1 MSVTRLRIIPRLL
14 SALRADLKQLDY
26 SHEGVRS
33 LLGPDAHDALLRE
46 QRAPA
51 LMRARESSAPLAF
64 AIRVLL
70 LGADV
75 AAVDVDRAFTRTGT
89 EGLCR
94 LGLVN
99 DPVHDRVR
107 ARVQIQPTAAPGRNH
122 WWVVCD
128 MNQALTG
135 HRPAR
140 DHVLGVGGATR
151 TSLRATPSKPV
162 ETVLDMGTG
171 SGVLALQATTHAKRV
186 VATDLSARACE
197 FAAFNAELNDAPVDV
212 RRGSLF
218 EPVCDERFDLIV
230 SNPPF
235 VITPQELRAGGLVE
249 YRDGGRTGDALTGEV
264 LRQATKFLNPGG
276 KAIILGNW
284 EIQRDRDWAE
294 HPRKWLDNTGVHAM
308 VIEREQLSP
317 VEYAH
322 MWLRD
327 NGQDLGP
334 RSQYESDYRTWLRD
348 FDQRDVQA
356 IGMGIVLLV
365 KPNEANVEPLQEPVQ
380 DVTESGS
387 LDGAHMWGSDG
398 SVHQRFENVHQR
410 FEQVRAP
417 GHATG
422 TYLQVIMDELESGG
436 FEVGETDRFVRAS
449 DVREERHYLPGEEN
463 PQVIVATQ
471 GDGFGQRIGM
481 HAYTAGFL
489 GACDGE
495 LSAGQICT
503 AISVLMDVD
512 AAQVWS
518 VVKPQAQQ
526 LLTAGMI
533 TRQG

>member
-1 MSVTRLRIIPRLL
+1 MNMTRLRIVARLL
-14 SALRADLKQLDY
+14 NALRADLKQLNY
-26 SHEGVRS
+26 SHEGVRA
-33 LLGPDAHDALLRE
+33 LLGADAHDALLRE

-51 LMRARESSAPLAF
+51 IMRAGESSAPLAY
-64 AIRVLL
+64 AIRLLL

-99 DPVHDRVR
+99 EPVHGRVR
-107 ARVQIQPTAAPGRNH
+107 TRVQIQPTPAPGQHH

-140 DHVLGVGGATR
+140 DHVLGVGGASR
-151 TSLRATPSKPV
+151 TSLRATPSVPV
-162 ETVLDMGTG
+162 GTVLDMGTG
-171 SGVLALQATTHAKRV
+171 SGILALQATTHAKRV
-186 VATDLSARACE
+186 VATDLSKRACE
-197 FAAFNAELNDAPVDV
+197 FAAFNAALNDVPVEV

-276 KAIILGNW
+276 RAIILGNW

-294 HPRKWLDNTGVHAM
+294 HPRKWLANTGVHAM

-334 RSQYESDYRTWLRD
+334 RSQYESDYCTWLRD
-348 FDQRDVQA
+348 FDRRDVQA
-356 IGMGIVLLV
+356 VGMGIVLLV
-365 KPNEANVEPLQEPVQ
+365 KPGKAGAEPLQEPVQ
-380 DVTESGS
+380 DVSESGS
-387 LDGAHMWGSDG
+387 LEGAHMSGSAG
-398 SVHQRFENVHQR
+398 RVHQQ

-422 TYLQVIMDELESGG
+422 SYLQAIMDELASNG
-436 FEVGETDRFVRAS
+436 FEVRETDRFVRTS

-471 GDGFGQRIGM
+471 GDGFGQRIRL

-495 LSAGQICT
+495 LTVGQICT
-503 AISVLMDVD
+503 AISVLMD
-512 AAQVWS
+512 AELEQVWS
-518 VVKPQAQQ
+518 VVKPQIRQ